1 MAVHIQ
7 LDRPYAYFTNLDI
20 ITGRVILSIFSEE
33 TISAINVKL
42 ECESRT
48 RLAMPPRGGSG
59 YRGDRSQTEL
69 EVHKL
74 LYKVQTVFPSAELLQ
89 QQSGERSSF
98 TLRPGS
104 HEYPFQ
110 FKIPFNNSCS
120 STNSMLTNLHVSGA
134 RMEMARDTN
143 RHVKKPLPPTLSGFP
158 GEAEIQ
164 YFLKAT
170 VQRPAF
176 YKENF
181 RARSA
186 LNFLPIEPPRTAPNL
201 RESYARRNHQFA
213 PHVPL
218 PQKQNVLRKQS
229 TGSISG
235 TIPPK
240 ISIDGRLPDPAVITL
255 NESLPLRVLVKK
267 LNETPE
273 TIFLKL
279 LQVELI
285 GYTQIR
291 AHELERKE
299 SSSWVIVSRANLTIP
314 LGNSN
319 TPVNKDMEIDK
330 KLWSNIPVPNSV
342 PPTFDTCNLTRFYEL
357 EIRVGLAYG
366 SPGNLKPELTVQSLR
381 MPVQVYSGITPPPAL
396 LAELA
401 KRSGPSTANVR
412 PPQGTTTNSS
422 PGPSSYQPPPF
433 SSSMQSSPN
442 STNIIPPSFDMP
454 EDAPPS
460 YEDAMAE
467 DLAPVDG
474 PRRDY
479 HQPQTAPIVGDSK
492 RSGLFGGNERLFP

>member
-7 LDRPYAYFTNLDI
+7 LDRPHAYFTNLDI

-48 RLAMPPRGGSG
+48 RLAMPPRGDPRRGSG
-59 YRGDRSQTEL
+59 SRGSDRAQNEL

-89 QQSGERSSF
+89 QQRNEKSSF
-98 TLRPGS
+98 TLRAGS

-134 RMEMARDTN
+134 RMEMARDSN

-181 RARSA
+181 RARSG
-186 LNFLPIEPPRTAPNL
+186 LNFLPIEPPRVAPNQ

-213 PHVPL
+213 PFVPL
-218 PQKQNVLRKQS
+218 PQKQSILRKQS

-235 TIPPK
+235 TVPPK

-255 NESLPLRVLVKK
+255 NEPLPLRVIVKK
-267 LNETPE
+267 LNETTE
-273 TIFLKL
+273 IIFLKL

-291 AHELERKE
+291 AHELQRKE
-299 SSSWVIVSRANLTIP
+299 TSSWVIVSLANLTIP

-319 TPVNKDMEIDK
+319 TPINKDMEIDK
-330 KLWSNIPVPNSV
+330 KLWGTTPLPNSV
-342 PPTFDTCNLTRFYEL
+342 PPSFDTCNLTRSYEL
-357 EIRVGLAYG
+357 EIRVGLSYG
-366 SPGNLKPELTVQSLR
+366 SPGSMKPELTVQSLR
-381 MPVQVYSGITPPPAL
+381 MPTQVYSGITPPPAL

-401 KRSGPSTANVR
+401 KRGAPSTTTFG
-412 PPQGTTTNSS
+412 PPQGTTTRPSPVSS
-422 PGPSSYQPPPF
+422 SLKPVTFSPSSANLNPPL
-433 SSSMQSSPN
+433 
-442 STNIIPPSFDMP
+442 TDMP

-467 DLAPVDG
+467 ELAPVDG

-479 HQPQTAPIVGDSK
+479 QQPMTAPLVGDTK
-492 RSGLFGGNERLFP
+492 RAGLFSNEHLFP

>member
-7 LDRPYAYFTNLDI
+7 LDRPHAYFTNLDI

-48 RLAMPPRGGSG
+48 RLAMPPRGDPRRGPG
-59 YRGDRSQTEL
+59 YRGGDRAQNEL

-89 QQSGERSSF
+89 QQGGEKSSF
-98 TLRPGS
+98 TLRPGT

-120 STNSMLTNLHVSGA
+120 SSNSMLTNLHVSGA

-186 LNFLPIEPPRTAPNL
+186 LNFLPIEPPRVAPNQ

-213 PHVPL
+213 PFVPL
-218 PQKQNVLRKQS
+218 PQKQSILRKQS

-255 NESLPLRVLVKK
+255 NEPLPLRVIVKK
-267 LNETPE
+267 LNETTE
-273 TIFLKL
+273 IMFLRF

-291 AHELERKE
+291 AHELQRKE
-299 SSSWVIVSRANLTIP
+299 ASSWHIVSLANLAIP

-319 TPVNKDMEIDK
+319 TPINKDMEIDK
-330 KLWSNIPVPNSV
+330 KLWSTIPVPNSV
-342 PPTFDTCNLTRFYEL
+342 PPSFDTCNLTRSYEL
-357 EIRVGLAYG
+357 EIRVGLSYG
-366 SPGNLKPELTVQSLR
+366 SPGSMKPELAVQSLR
-381 MPVQVYSGITPPPAL
+381 MPAQVYSGITPPPAL

-401 KRSGPSTANVR
+401 KRGGPSTTTLGRLQNTTTRPSPVSSSLQPPVFSPSTANL
-412 PPQGTTTNSS
+412 
-422 PGPSSYQPPPF
+422 
-433 SSSMQSSPN
+433 
-442 STNIIPPSFDMP
+442 IPPSIDMP
-454 EDAPPS
+454 EEAPPS

-467 DLAPVDG
+467 ELAPVDG

-479 HQPQTAPIVGDSK
+479 QQPLTAPLVGDSK
-492 RSGLFGGNERLFP
+492 RSGLFGSNERLFP